1 MLSDP
6 VPEIAD
12 RSLTYRSLTSGR
24 FGFWICTLVAVQ
36 TIAMGIT
43 VVIHNVNWD
52 EFNFLQLVHEFLRGD
67 PVRALQTFHVRLF
80 GWLTW
85 FPDAGL
91 TQIIVGRGVM
101 LTLVIGTAVLTGFLT
116 RHLVLVGIAGDR
128 HISDA
133 GIAGLL
139 AAAAFLTSGYVTIH
153 AASFRADPLL
163 AFLLMVAITILFT
176 RSGLVWFGLA
186 AFATALALVIS
197 VKSALWLPVFLAAL
211 IWRTPEK
218 GVPLRMVIAGL
229 ATLPMVAIL
238 LFWHAQGLNA
248 AQTEGSAATLSDALF
263 TGVLNGGFLP
273 RQLTVVVWAV
283 VSIPAI
289 GAVLTVL
296 ASRRGSPGGTAT
308 GRARLALFL
317 LMAPIFSVLVYRN
330 AFPYFFPFITPPLM
344 VVAGVGLSGLLAHK
358 RVSTVVMLWMSMAV
372 GAQFLRATGEG
383 NSDQRMTTDA
393 LRRIFPTPVAYIDRS
408 AALPE
413 FSKAGPFL
421 SGWGLQKYRDAGIP
435 VFANLIRERQPPF
448 VLATSAALLAALE
461 GRHSANA
468 GLLPADQKALFQNYV
483 HFSGPVWLAGKNLV
497 VGPGPQETAIL
508 IAGRYQVLTEGPV
521 ILNGQTVGPGGI
533 VDLRTG
539 PLVFTTGGNGET
551 AVTLILAVREEERAN
566 IPDGGFYAD
575 F

>member
-6 VPEIAD
+6 APEITD
-12 RSLTYRSLTSGR
+12 RSHSSRR
-24 FGFWICTLVAVQ
+24 FGFWIGILVAVQ
-36 TIAMGIT
+36 IIAMGIT
-43 VVIHNVNWD
+43 VVTHNVNWD
-52 EFNFLQLVHEFLRGD
+52 EFHFLQLVHEFLRGE
-67 PVRALQTFHVRLF
+67 PVRAFQTLHVRLF
-80 GWLTW
+80 SWLAW
-85 FPDAGL
+85 FPDTGL
-91 TQIIVGRGVM
+91 TQITAGRAVM
-101 LTLVIGTAVLTGFLT
+101 LALVVGTAAMTFALT
-116 RHLVLVGIAGDR
+116 RRLVLDGVSGPR

-139 AAAAFLTSGYVTIH
+139 AAASFLTSGYVTIH
-153 AASFRADPLL
+153 AASFRADPVL
-163 AFLLMVAITILFT
+163 AFLLMAAITILFT
-176 RSGLVWFGLA
+176 RNGLYWFCLA

-197 VKSALWLPVFLAAL
+197 VKSALWFPVFLAPL
-211 IWRTPEK
+211 IWRAQEK
-218 GVPLRMVIAGL
+218 GVPLRMVIAGM
-229 ATLPMVAIL
+229 ATLAL
-238 LFWHAQGLNA
+238 AATLHLCHAQGLNT
-248 AQTEGSAATLSDALF
+248 AQTEGSAASLSDALF
-263 TGVLNGGFLP
+263 TGVLNNGFLP
-273 RQLTVVVWAV
+273 RQQIVVDWARF
-283 VSIPAI
+283 SLPAI
-289 GAVLTVL
+289 GAVLMVL
-296 ASRRGSPGGTAT
+296 AGLRATSWADGTL
-308 GRARLALFL
+308 RSWLVLFL
-317 LMAPIFSVLVYRN
+317 MTAPLFSVLVYRN

-551 AVTLILAVREEERAN
+551 AVTLILAVPEEERAN